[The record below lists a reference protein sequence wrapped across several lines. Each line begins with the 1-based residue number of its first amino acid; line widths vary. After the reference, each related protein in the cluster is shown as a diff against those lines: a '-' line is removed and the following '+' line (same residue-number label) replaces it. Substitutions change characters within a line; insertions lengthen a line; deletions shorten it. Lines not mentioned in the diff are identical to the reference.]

1 MKRILIDMTHITPD
15 KLYASL
21 SIYIF
26 RILDAIPVTERKNFV
41 LLVPSELEDFTQ
53 QRYPDYSYILFPAS
67 RKYVSNNKLI
77 RITRQIQ
84 VYKKIVNSSNCDI
97 LFIANDLY
105 PYTYIKTN
113 LKKIVVIH
121 DLKVIKENPRSLVE
135 KITRFANFHFYR
147 NFMKHAEIIVAI
159 SNYTKQDILKLY
171 PTIQPSKI
179 KVIYNSVL
187 LAKDST
193 SPFRTSV
200 PPNYILYVNTLQPH
214 KNIITLLKAFN
225 LIKEKIDHQIVIVGK
240 ETPYWKEKVVPY
252 IQENQLEQRIIH
264 LQNLSEEDLK
274 YLYEHAQLFIS
285 PSLREGFGYTPIETA
300 ICKCPVICSTCEALP
315 DTTQN
320 KLIYYHPPQDTKAL
334 GDAIMHTLQNPPSAR
349 QLNQISADYT
359 NAYSCSKQVQ
369 DFMFLFQNC

>member
-1 MKRILIDMTHITPD
+1 MTHITPD

-67 RKYVSNNKLI
+67 RKHVSNNKLI

-121 DLKVIKENPRSLVE
+121 DLKVIKESPRSLVE
-135 KITRFANFHFYR
+135 KITRFANFHFYK

-187 LAKDST
+187 LAKDSI

-200 PPNYILYVNTLQPH
+200 PPNYLLYVNTLQPH

-225 LIKEKIDHQIVIVGK
+225 LIKEKINHQIVIVGK
-240 ETPYWKEKVVPY
+240 ETSYWKEKIVPY

-264 LQNLSEEDLK
+264 LQNLSEEALK

-285 PSLREGFGYTPIETA
+285 PSLREGFGYTPIEAA
-300 ICKCPVICSTCEALP
+300 ICKCPVICSRCEALP

-320 KLIYYHPPQDTKAL
+320 KLISIFSICKH
-334 GDAIMHTLQNPPSAR
+334 
-349 QLNQISADYT
+349 
-359 NAYSCSKQVQ
+359 VQ
-369 DFMFLFQNC
+369 